1 MSTPTP
7 NASPIRFLQ
16 QENVRLRDE
25 NRLLSEEADCLR
37 RYIRALQRL
46 QETVERFTPEQ
57 EILALL
63 DQTLRCA
70 LALLDADD
78 GSLVLINEETDEL
91 VFVLVHGTVREKA
104 LGYRFDRRQGIAGWV
119 AEHLEPAIVD
129 NVRADPRFFPD
140 IDEVFGFVTVSLVAV
155 PLAARGKVLGVIEV
169 INRRSGEPFTEDD
182 ASLLSVLAT
191 LSASALD
198 YAACTPMQAKE

>member
-16 QENVRLRDE
+16 QENMRLRDE

>member
-46 QETVERFTPEQ
+46 QETVEQFTPEQ

-63 DQTLRCA
+63 DQTLCCA

-169 INRRSGEPFTEDD
+169 INKRSGEPFTTDD